1 MKKNEIIEDDLDA
14 LLAELE
20 GEIPD
25 SGAAGAPSQTET
37 SEPPI
42 EDKPEPP
49 AVEDEP
55 VEQQETGLEDEL
67 MAELGGAVDFGTAD
81 EQKPEPSVEDMP
93 ELPVEEQFTEPTGAP
108 AGQDE
113 LDDLDEVLAAPGEIT
128 SGLGTGEESTWP
140 EEGPTE
146 PQPTPPPTPVGK
158 KKGKKPVIIGIVAVL
173 CLCAIGLGA
182 WQMLS
187 HKSPA
192 GDEQASQ
199 PTATEPAETESATEP
214 AATETTTEPAAEPA
228 AAQAESA
235 DEGVIYDNVDHNL
248 PITSLRMEFDNSKKI
263 GDGIISTDV
272 VFLLSNHTGH
282 DVTGFAFRA
291 YNKDGDKAV
300 IKNRDKNCKSDA
312 PFYAEGYL
320 PDGGNGVMVS
330 EMIISKEDFKKLNP
344 KKDGHRL
351 KPKCIQVSEAYVFRG
366 KTDYNQPTGKLIGP
380 HKDKSNKV
388 NYYSVEIDNDNET
401 PVHEGARIVA
411 MRRDDENSGSIRKRS
426 ARGSVDQEIPA
437 GSKGFVIERTFNNS
451 GLERWPAE
459 DYEVYVIDNK
469 YSDGTHYYDSYKAK
483 YGQ

>member
-1 MKKNEIIEDDLDA
+1 MRKNEITEDELKELDELTSFMTEPEGESVASGSPAEEDDLDA

-25 SGAAGAPSQTET
+25 SGAEEEQ
-37 SEPPI
+37 
-42 EDKPEPP
+42 KPETPAEDEP
-49 AVEDEP
+49 EPSAVEDEP
-55 VEQQETGLEDEL
+55 VKPQEADLGDEL
-67 MAELGGAVDFGTAD
+67 MTELDGDLDFG
-81 EQKPEPSVEDMP
+81 EED
-93 ELPVEEQFTEPTGAP
+93 
-108 AGQDE
+108 
-113 LDDLDEVLAAPGEIT
+113 
-128 SGLGTGEESTWP
+128 
-140 EEGPTE
+140 E
-146 PQPTPPPTPVGK
+146 PQPVPPPPPVGK
-158 KKGKKPVIIGIVAVL
+158 KKSKKPVIIGVVALL
-173 CLCAIGLGA
+173 CLCAIGFGA
-182 WQMLS
+182 WQTLS
-187 HKSPA
+187 DKSPA

-199 PTATEPAETESATEP
+199 PTTTEPAATKSATEP
-214 AATETTTEPAAEPA
+214 AATETTTEPAAEPTP
-228 AAQAESA
+228 AQAESA

-272 VFLLSNHTGH
+272 VILLSNHTGH

-300 IKNRDKNCKSDA
+300 IKNRDKDCKSDA

-351 KPKCIQVSEAYVFRG
+351 KPKCIQISEAYVFRG
-366 KTDYNQPTGKLIGP
+366 KTDYSQPTGKLIGP

-388 NYYSVEIDNDNET
+388 KYYSVEIDNDNET

-437 GSKGFVIERTFNNS
+437 GSKGFVIDRTFNNS

-459 DYEVYVIDNK
+459 DYEVYIIDNK
-469 YSDGTHYYDSYKAK
+469 YSDGTHYYDSYRAK

>member
-1 MKKNEIIEDDLDA
+1 MKKNEFIEDDLDA

-20 GEIPD
+20 GDDPD
-25 SGAAGAPSQTET
+25 FGEAE
-37 SEPPI
+37 EH
-42 EDKPEPP
+42 KPEPP
-49 AVEDEP
+49 VEDKPGTPVEDEP
-55 VEQQETGLEDEL
+55 EPPVEDEP
-67 MAELGGAVDFGTAD
+67 EPPVEDVPFVDPGESVSGFGTG
-81 EQKPEPSVEDMP
+81 
-93 ELPVEEQFTEPTGAP
+93 VEEPIQ
-108 AGQDE
+108 
-113 LDDLDEVLAAPGEIT
+113 
-128 SGLGTGEESTWP
+128 P
-140 EEGPTE
+140 EEGPSK
-146 PQPTPPPTPVGK
+146 PHPTPPPPPAGK

-173 CLCAIGLGA
+173 CLCAIGFGA

-199 PTATEPAETESATEP
+199 PTATEPVETESATEP
-214 AATETTTEPAAEPA
+214 AAT
-228 AAQAESA
+228 QAESA
-235 DEGVIYDNVDHNL
+235 EEGIIYDNVDHNL

-291 YNKDGDKAV
+291 YNKDGDKTV
-300 IKNRDKNCKSDA
+300 IKNRDKDCKSDA

-330 EMIISKEDFKKLNP
+330 EMIISKADYKKLNP

-351 KPKCIQVSEAYVFRG
+351 KPKCIQLSEAYVFRG
-366 KTDYNQPTGKLIGP
+366 ETDYSQPTGKLKGP

-388 NYYSVEIDNDNET
+388 KYYSVEIDNDNET

-437 GSKGFVIERTFNNS
+437 GSKGFVIDRTFNNS

-469 YSDGTHYYDSYKAK
+469 YSDGTHYYDSYRAK
-483 YGQ
+483 YRQ